1 MATFK
6 TAAANATPYASTN
19 VTGIALC
26 ALAAAMACA
35 TPTAAAPVHDTL
47 DREAKA
53 IEARMIAWRRDIH
66 QNPELGNR
74 EFRTAG
80 LVAAHLKKLGYE
92 VREKVATTG
101 VVATLKGG
109 KPGPVI
115 ALRADMD
122 ALPVTEEV
130 VLPFA
135 SKAKTMWRGRETG
148 VMHAC
153 GHDAHVAILM
163 AAAEIFAKMKAD
175 LPGTVKLV
183 FQPAEEGLPIGEKG
197 GARQMLAE
205 GAFADPRP
213 DAVLGLH
220 VGSNLPAGKL
230 GWRAG
235 PRNAGADVF
244 RITVKGRQTHGASP
258 WRGVD
263 PIVLGS
269 QIVLGLQTIV
279 SRQVDVTTSPA
290 VLTVG
295 IFNGGNRSNII
306 PDTVELEGT
315 LRSQDMEMRNFVVKR
330 VTETAEG
337 IARSGGGDAVVLWSD
352 ADHVIPLVNHNGLTA
367 KLVPAL
373 QRVAGAD
380 NVSEVPRGMAYDDFS
395 FFAKEVPGFFFN
407 VGVAPNRPRGE
418 IAPNHSPRFEVD
430 EAGLVVGLRALMH
443 ATLDRMA
450 EK

>member
-1 MATFK
+1 
-6 TAAANATPYASTN
+6 
-19 VTGIALC
+19 
-26 ALAAAMACA
+26 
-35 TPTAAAPVHDTL
+35 
-47 DREAKA
+47 
-53 IEARMIAWRRDIH
+53 MIAWRRDIH

-74 EFRTAG
+74 ELRTAG
-80 LVAAHLKKLGYE
+80 LVAAHLKRLGYE

-109 KPGPVI
+109 RPGPVI

-130 VLPFA
+130 DLPFA
-135 SKAKTMWRGRETG
+135 SKVKAMWRGRETG

-163 AAAEIFAKMKAD
+163 AAGEIFAKLKAE

-205 GAFADPRP
+205 GAFASPRP

-220 VGSNLPAGKL
+220 VGSNLTAGKL

-244 RITVKGRQTHGASP
+244 RINVKGRQTHGASP

-306 PDTVELEGT
+306 PDHVELEGT
-315 LRSQDMEMRNFVVKR
+315 LRSQDMEMRNFIARR

-337 IARSGGGDAVVLWSD
+337 IARGGGGEAVVQWSD
-352 ADHVIPLVNHNGLTA
+352 EDHVIPLVNHAGLTA
-367 KLVPAL
+367 RLVPAR

-380 NVSEVPRGMAYDDFS
+380 NVVEVPRGMAYDDFS

-407 VGVAPNRPRGE
+407 VGVAPANVTRDKV
-418 IAPNHSPRFEVD
+418 APNHSPHFMVD
-430 EAGLVVGLRALMH
+430 EAGLIVGLRAIMH
-443 ATLDRMA
+443 ATLDRMTMDA
-450 EK
+450 VR

>member
-1 MATFK
+1 MK
-6 TAAANATPYASTN
+6 LHPASL
-19 VTGIALC
+19 ARRF
-26 ALAAAMACA
+26 ALASMMAGLVA
-35 TPTAAAPVHDTL
+35 TGVVAAPLHDAI
-47 DREAKA
+47 DHEAKA
-53 IEARMIAWRRDIH
+53 IETRMIAWRRDIH

-74 EFRTAG
+74 EVRTAG
-80 LVAAHLKKLGYE
+80 LVAAHLKQLGYD
-92 VREKVATTG
+92 VRERVATTG
-101 VVATLKGG
+101 IVATLKGG
-109 KPGPVI
+109 QPGPVV

-130 VLPFA
+130 NLPFA
-135 SKAKTMWRGRETG
+135 SKVKTLWRGRETG

-163 AAAEIFAKMKAD
+163 AAAEVFAKLKAE
-175 LPGTVKLV
+175 LPGTVKLI
-183 FQPAEEGLPIGEKG
+183 FQPAEEGLPPGEKG

-205 GAFADPRP
+205 GAFQNPKP

-220 VGSNLPAGKL
+220 VSSALPAGRI
-230 GWRAG
+230 GYRAG

-263 PIVLGS
+263 PIVLAS
-269 QIVLGLQTIV
+269 QVVLGLQTII

-306 PDTVELEGT
+306 PDAVELEGT

-337 IARSGGGDAVVLWSD
+337 IAKGGGGEAIVQWSD
-352 ADHVIPLVNHNGLTA
+352 ADHVIPLVNNVGLTA

-373 QRVAGAD
+373 QRVAGKD
-380 NVSEVPRGMAYDDFS
+380 HVTEVPRGMAYDDFS

-407 VGVAPNRPRGE
+407 VGIAPPGLPRDKV
-418 IAPNHSPRFEVD
+418 APNHSPRFMVD
-430 EAGLVVGLRALMH
+430 EAGLIFGLRAIMH
-443 ATLDRMA
+443 ATVDRMMD
-450 EK
+450 K

>member
-1 MATFK
+1 MAPSHSILAWPVAIVS
-6 TAAANATPYASTN
+6 AALLALSTPARS
-19 VTGIALC
+19 
-26 ALAAAMACA
+26 
-35 TPTAAAPVHDTL
+35 APLHDAL

-53 IEARMIAWRRDIH
+53 VEARMIAWRRDIH

-74 EFRTAG
+74 ELRTAG

-130 VLPFA
+130 DLPFA
-135 SKAKTMWRGRETG
+135 SKVKALWRGRETG

-163 AAAEIFAKMKAD
+163 AAAEVFAKLKAD

-183 FQPAEEGLPIGEKG
+183 FQPAEEGLPPGEKG

-205 GAFADPRP
+205 GAFQNPRP

-220 VGSNLPAGKL
+220 VSSALPAGKI
-230 GWRAG
+230 GYRAG

-306 PDTVELEGT
+306 PDSVELEGT
-315 LRSQDMEMRNFVVKR
+315 LRSQDMDMRNFIVKR
-330 VTETAEG
+330 VTETAES
-337 IARSGGGDAVVLWSD
+337 IAKGGGGEAIVQWSD
-352 ADHVIPLVNHNGLTA
+352 ADHVIPLVNDVALTGR
-367 KLVPAL
+367 LVASL
-373 QRVAGAD
+373 QRVAGQE

-407 VGVAPNRPRGE
+407 VGIASPGVPRDKV
-418 IAPNHSPRFEVD
+418 APNHSPRFMVD
-430 EAGLVVGLRALMH
+430 EAGLVFGLRAIMH
-443 ATLDRMA
+443 ATVDRMMMS
-450 EK
+450 K

>member
-1 MATFK
+1 MRERETGS
-6 TAAANATPYASTN
+6 TRRGMLTSAAF
-19 VTGIALC
+19 V
-26 ALAAAMACA
+26 LAAASAPLHA
-35 TPTAAAPVHDTL
+35 QTPRLHDAI
-47 DREAKA
+47 DAQAKA
-53 IEARMIAWRRDIH
+53 IETRMIGWRRDIH

-74 EFRTAG
+74 EVRTAA
-80 LVAAHLKKLGYE
+80 LVAAHLKKLGYD

-122 ALPVTEEV
+122 ALPITEEV
-130 VLPFA
+130 DLPFA
-135 SKAKTMWRGRETG
+135 SKVKAMWRGRETG

-153 GHDAHVAILM
+153 GHDTHVAILM
-163 AAAEIFAKMKAD
+163 AAAEIFAKLKGD
-175 LPGTVKLV
+175 LPGTVKLI
-183 FQPAEEGLPIGEKG
+183 FQPAEEGLPSGEKG

-205 GAFADPRP
+205 GAFANPKP

-220 VGSNLPAGKL
+220 ASSALPPGKL
-230 GWRAG
+230 GYRPG
-235 PRNAGADVF
+235 PRNSGADVF

-263 PIVLGS
+263 PIVLGA

-279 SRQVDVTTSPA
+279 SRQVDITTSPA

-315 LRSQDMEMRNFVVKR
+315 LRSQDMEMRNFIVKR

-337 IARSGGGDAVVLWSD
+337 IAKGGGGEAVVLWSD
-352 ADHVIPLVNHNGLTA
+352 GDHVIPLVNEPGLTA
-367 KLVPAL
+367 KLVPSL
-373 QRVAGAD
+373 QRVAGFD
-380 NVSEVPRGMAYDDFS
+380 NVVEVPRSMAYDDFS
-395 FFAKEVPGFFFN
+395 FFSKEVPGFFFN
-407 VGVAPNRPRGE
+407 VGVAPAGQPRDKV
-418 IAPNHSPRFEVD
+418 APNHSPRFQVD
-430 EAGLVVGLRALMH
+430 EAGLLFGLRAIVH
-443 ATLDRMA
+443 ATVDRMVDGV
-450 EK
+450 K

>member
-1 MATFK
+1 MSIDMPRHL
-6 TAAANATPYASTN
+6 TAAFAAISIVLAS
-19 VTGIALC
+19 AS
-26 ALAAAMACA
+26 LAAAG
-35 TPTAAAPVHDTL
+35 PLHDVL
-47 DREAKA
+47 DREAKS

-74 EFRTAG
+74 EFRTSA
-80 LVAAHLKKLGYE
+80 LVAAHLKKLGYD

-122 ALPVTEEV
+122 ALPIAEEV
-130 VLPFA
+130 DLPFA
-135 SKAKTMWRGRETG
+135 SKVKAMWRGRETG

-163 AAAEIFAKMKAD
+163 AAAEIFAKMKSE

-197 GARQMLAE
+197 GAKQMLVE
-205 GAFADPRP
+205 GAFADPKP

-220 VGSNLPAGKL
+220 VGSNMPAGKL
-230 GWRAG
+230 GYRAG

-279 SRQVDVTTSPA
+279 SRQIDVTTSPA

-306 PDTVELEGT
+306 PDSVELEGT
-315 LRSQDMEMRNFVVKR
+315 LRSQDMEMRNFIVKR

-337 IARSGGGDAVVLWSD
+337 IAKGGGGEAVVLWSD
-352 ADHVIPLVNHNGLTA
+352 ADHVIPLVNNVSMSG
-367 KLVPAL
+367 KLVPSL
-373 QRVAGAD
+373 QRVAGND
-380 NVSEVPRGMAYDDFS
+380 NVREVPRGMAYDDFS

-407 VGVAPNRPRGE
+407 VGVAPDRPSGQV
-418 IAPNHSPRFEVD
+418 APNHSPRFEVD
-430 EAGLVVGLRALMH
+430 EAGLIVGLRAIRH
-443 ATLDRMA
+443 ATLDRMT

>member
-1 MATFK
+1 MSIANKAARATLFHV
-6 TAAANATPYASTN
+6 A
-19 VTGIALC
+19 VT
-26 ALAAAMACA
+26 ALACCLP
-35 TPTAAAPVHDTL
+35 TPSRAAPMHDVL
-47 DREAKA
+47 DREAKT

-74 EFRTAG
+74 EVRTAG
-80 LVAAHLKKLGYE
+80 LVAAHLRQLGYE

-101 VVATLKGG
+101 IVATLKGG

-122 ALPVTEEV
+122 ALPVAEEV
-130 VLPFA
+130 ELPFA
-135 SKAKTMWRGRETG
+135 SKVKTLWRGVQTG

-153 GHDAHVAILM
+153 GHDTHVAILM
-163 AAAEIFAKMKAD
+163 AAAEIFAKMKGD

-183 FQPAEEGLPIGEKG
+183 FQPAEEGLPPGEPG
-197 GARQMLAE
+197 GAKQMLKE
-205 GAFADPRP
+205 GAFENPKP
-213 DAVLGLH
+213 DAVFGLH
-220 VGSNLPAGKL
+220 ASSALPAGKI
-230 GWRAG
+230 GYRAG

-263 PIVLGS
+263 PIVLGA

-306 PDTVELEGT
+306 PDQVELEGT
-315 LRSQDMEMRNFVVKR
+315 LRSQDIEMRNFVVKR

-337 IARSGGGDAVVLWSD
+337 IAKSGGGQAIVLWSD
-352 ADHVIPLVNHNGLTA
+352 GDHVIPLVNDPSLTA
-367 KLVPAL
+367 RMVPSL
-373 QRVAGAD
+373 RRVAGGE
-380 NVSEVPRGMAYDDFS
+380 NVVEVPRGMAYDDFS
-395 FFAKEVPGFFFN
+395 FFSKEVPGFYFN
-407 VGVAPNRPRGE
+407 VGVAPSDVPRDQ
-418 IAPNHSPRFEVD
+418 IAPNHSPRFVVD
-430 EAGLVVGLRALMH
+430 EAGLIFGLRAILH
-443 ATLDRMA
+443 TTVDRMLETA
-450 EK
+450 K

>member
-1 MATFK
+1 MKLHCTK
-6 TAAANATPYASTN
+6 VVRILAS
-19 VTGIALC
+19 TGIAVGISSS
-26 ALAAAMACA
+26 
-35 TPTAAAPVHDTL
+35 TAVSSPLHDAL
-47 DREAKA
+47 DREARS
-53 IEARMIAWRRDIH
+53 IETRMIAWRRDIH

-74 EFRTAG
+74 EVRTAG
-80 LVAAHLKKLGYE
+80 LVAAHFKKLGYD

-101 VVATLKGG
+101 VVATLKGA

-130 VLPFA
+130 NLPYA
-135 SKAKTMWRGRETG
+135 SKVKAMWRGRETG

-163 AAAEIFAKMKAD
+163 AAAEVFAKLKGE
-175 LPGTVKLV
+175 LPGTVKLI
-183 FQPAEEGLPIGEKG
+183 FQPAEEDLPPGEKG

-205 GAFADPRP
+205 GAFQNPRP

-220 VGSNLPAGKL
+220 VSSALPAGQI
-230 GWRAG
+230 GYRAG

-244 RITVKGRQTHGASP
+244 RITIKGRQTHGASP

-263 PIVLGS
+263 PIVLAS
-269 QIVLGLQTIV
+269 QVVLGLQTII

-306 PDTVELEGT
+306 PDAVELEGT
-315 LRSQDMEMRNFVVKR
+315 LRSQDMDMRNFIVKR

-337 IARSGGGDAVVLWSD
+337 IAKGGGGEAVVLWSD
-352 ADHVIPLVNHNGLTA
+352 ADHVIPLVNHVGLTA

-373 QRVAGAD
+373 QRVAGKDHVA
-380 NVSEVPRGMAYDDFS
+380 EVPRGMAYDDFS

-407 VGVAPNRPRGE
+407 VGIAPPSLPRDRV
-418 IAPNHSPRFEVD
+418 APNHSPRFVVD
-430 EAGLVVGLRALMH
+430 EGGLIFGLRAIMH
-443 ATLDRMA
+443 ATIDRMM

>member
-1 MATFK
+1 
-6 TAAANATPYASTN
+6 
-19 VTGIALC
+19 
-26 ALAAAMACA
+26 
-35 TPTAAAPVHDTL
+35 
-47 DREAKA
+47 
-53 IEARMIAWRRDIH
+53 MIAWRRDIH

-74 EFRTAG
+74 EVRTAG
-80 LVAAHLKKLGYE
+80 LVAAHLKELGYE
-92 VREKVATTG
+92 VREKIATTG
-101 VVATLKGG
+101 VVATLKGA
-109 KPGPVI
+109 KPGPAV

-122 ALPVTEEV
+122 ALPVTEQV
-130 VLPFA
+130 DLPFA
-135 SKAKTMWRGRETG
+135 SKAKVMWRGRETG

-163 AAAEIFAKMKAD
+163 AAAEIFAKLKGE
-175 LPGTVKLV
+175 LPGTVKLI
-183 FQPAEEGLPIGEKG
+183 FQPAEEGLPPGEKG

-205 GAFADPRP
+205 GAFSDPRP

-220 VGSNLPAGKL
+220 VSSALPAGKL
-230 GWRAG
+230 GYRAG

-263 PIVLGS
+263 PVVLGS

-306 PDTVELEGT
+306 PDSVELEGT
-315 LRSQDMEMRNFVVKR
+315 LRSQDMEMRNFIVKR
-330 VTETAEG
+330 VTEMAQG
-337 IARSGGGDAVVLWSD
+337 IAKGGGGEAIVDWSD
-352 ADHVIPLVNHNGLTA
+352 ADHVIPLVNHVGLTG

-373 QRVAGAD
+373 QRVAGQD

-395 FFAKEVPGFFFN
+395 FFAKEAPGFFFN
-407 VGVAPNRPRGE
+407 VGVAPNRPRHQVF
-418 IAPNHSPRFEVD
+418 PNHSPLFEVD
-430 EAGLVVGLRALMH
+430 EAGLIVGLRAILH
-443 ATLDRMA
+443 ATVDRLMDPPTPS
-450 EK
+450 K